1 MYGNNNLFITI
12 NKNQSQPGS
21 QHRIQISEQTELARM
36 LIDLLGKP
44 PTEQTKGLNPVS
56 LKRYKK
62 IFAKLSELDA
72 EDKASLYP
80 QLTPSVQ
87 VLYDMPA
94 IQQAL
99 EQNEYLKKKLED
111 QMADARWLIANGAS
125 NSCIKDTCPR
135 IDDKIIK
142 TLRIQLDCPVKA
154 GRNPALPEDTKL
166 DVEAEWIKI
175 KAEELRPVKR
185 LMKLKEAF
193 QAYDLGMLYPATI
206 GK

>member
-44 PTEQTKGLNPVS
+44 PTEQTKGMNPVS

-111 QMADARWLIANGAS
+111 QMADARWLIANGA
-125 NSCIKDTCPR
+125 
-135 IDDKIIK
+135 
-142 TLRIQLDCPVKA
+142 
-154 GRNPALPEDTKL
+154 
-166 DVEAEWIKI
+166 
-175 KAEELRPVKR
+175 
-185 LMKLKEAF
+185 
-193 QAYDLGMLYPATI
+193 
-206 GK
+206 

>member
-80 QLTPSVQ
+80 QLTSSVQ
-87 VLYDMPA
+87 VLLIVCPLLWAFYFKFEFKRIFASEDKNTQINAPA
-94 IQQAL
+94 S
-99 EQNEYLKKKLED
+99 
-111 QMADARWLIANGAS
+111 G
-125 NSCIKDTCPR
+125 
-135 IDDKIIK
+135 
-142 TLRIQLDCPVKA
+142 
-154 GRNPALPEDTKL
+154 
-166 DVEAEWIKI
+166 
-175 KAEELRPVKR
+175 EE
-185 LMKLKEAF
+185 
-193 QAYDLGMLYPATI
+193 
-206 GK
+206 